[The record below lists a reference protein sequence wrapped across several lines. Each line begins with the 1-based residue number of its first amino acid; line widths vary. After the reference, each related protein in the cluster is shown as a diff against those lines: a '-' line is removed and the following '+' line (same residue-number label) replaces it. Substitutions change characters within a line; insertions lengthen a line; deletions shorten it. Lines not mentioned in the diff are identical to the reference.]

1 MSTKTTKSK
10 AVQTEMPAVVSP
22 EKVIVAMNEIVGKVL
37 RRKMPAF
44 KDAPIVTDYKG
55 IRDRIAGKEVLA
67 SNMDISLASIADA
80 VHLVT
85 IPLKRDEI
93 EALAAMGEQQ
103 AVETILMETYPAR
116 TYTSEQ
122 STYSAW
128 LIDQAKKAKEDADI
142 AADADKF

>member
-1 MSTKTTKSK
+1 MSKS
-10 AVQTEMPAVVSP
+10 VQTKAAKVVTVNKP

-44 KDAPIVTDYKG
+44 KNAPIITEYAG
-55 IRDRIAGKEVLA
+55 IRDKIAGKEVLA

-85 IPLKRDEI
+85 IPLKRDQI
-93 EALAAMGEQQ
+93 EALAAIDEEQ
-103 AVETILMETYPAR
+103 AVETLLMETYPAR

-122 STYSAW
+122 STYSEW
-128 LIDQAKKAKEDADI
+128 IISQAKRAKEDADI
-142 AADADKF
+142 AAEADTF